1 MEFYMQAEMQE
12 LVAHFEDAYFMAW
25 DTCEEIQEYIRDHY
39 EGNTEQFL
47 SDVAHNCDYFS
58 MSPILREF
66 IDKIEK
72 SNS

>member
-1 MEFYMQAEMQE
+1 MEFYMEAEMRE
-12 LVAHFEDAYFMAW
+12 LIGDFEESYSMAW
-25 DTCEEIQEYIRDHY
+25 NTCKEIQEHIKNHY

-58 MSPILREF
+58 MSPILRDF

>member
-1 MEFYMQAEMQE
+1 MEAEMRE
-12 LVAHFEDAYFMAW
+12 LIGDFEESYSMAW
-25 DTCEEIQEYIRDHY
+25 NTCKEIQEHIKNHY

-58 MSPILREF
+58 MSPILRDF

>member
-1 MEFYMQAEMQE
+1 MEFYMEAEMRE
-12 LVAHFEDAYFMAW
+12 LIGDFEESYSMAW
-25 DTCEEIQEYIRDHY
+25 NTCKEIQVHIKNHY

-58 MSPILREF
+58 MSPILRDF